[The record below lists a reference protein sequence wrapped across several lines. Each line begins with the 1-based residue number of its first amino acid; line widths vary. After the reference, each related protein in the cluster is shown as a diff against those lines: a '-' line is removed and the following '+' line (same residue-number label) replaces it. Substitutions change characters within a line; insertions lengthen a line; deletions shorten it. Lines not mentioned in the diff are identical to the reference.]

1 VGEDRQDRQDRQGH
15 SSTERV
21 SVPQAADHLGTTVDA
36 IRKRVQRGTIPHE
49 KDRDGR
55 VWILLDTGRPRQD
68 SDQDTVQPQSD
79 SAALIS
85 EMRAH
90 NATLQAQLEA
100 ERQAHAEARRLLMAA
115 LERIPPQLEAPQEAR
130 ESTQTVEQEQELDT
144 ERARREMAES
154 TMREGMDEERRR
166 REEAERERDDLRRDL
181 YGRRE
186 ARESPETVEEQQG
199 RGEPHSATGGA
210 REGVRRPFW
219 RRIFGG

>member
-1 VGEDRQDRQDRQGH
+1 VGEDRQDRQGH

-36 IRKRVQRGTIPHE
+36 IRKRVQRRTIPHE
-49 KDRDGR
+49 RDSDGR

-68 SDQDTVQPQSD
+68 TVQDTGKPQSD

-115 LERIPPQLEAPQEAR
+115 LERIPPAIEPPSEP
-130 ESTQTVEQEQELDT
+130 
-144 ERARREMAES
+144 
-154 TMREGMDEERRR
+154 
-166 REEAERERDDLRRDL
+166 
-181 YGRRE
+181 
-186 ARESPETVEEQQG
+186 RESPET
-199 RGEPHSATGGA
+199 ATNA
-210 REGVRRPFW
+210 SEGVEPRPSTEGAHSEAEGAQLRSRRWW
-219 RRIFGG
+219 RRIIGG

>member
-1 VGEDRQDRQDRQGH
+1 MGEDRQDATGPP
-15 SSTERV
+15 STERV

-36 IRKRVQRGTIPHE
+36 IRKRVQRETIPHE
-49 KDRDGR
+49 RDRDGR

-130 ESTQTVEQEQELDT
+130 ESTQTVEHEQELDT

-166 REEAERERDDLRRDL
+166 REEAERERDDLRQEMFA
-181 YGRRE
+181 RRVP
-186 ARESPETVEEQQG
+186 RESPETAEEQQG
-199 RGEPHSATGGA
+199 RAEPQPAA
-210 REGVRRPFW
+210 REAQEGVQRPCW
-219 RRIFGG
+219 RRVLGR